1 MAFENPF
8 LRQSSV
14 RNSALDYLF
23 SDEPEG
29 DSVQAPTPSNSYA
42 YATPSNNAPDTSV
55 ISQVFGLTNLF
66 EGGEGGEGGWENYN
80 PSTGQGPIGI
90 GKATDAIRNKALL
103 NAALGFLTGG
113 VPGAIQKGANSLVS
127 GAHGFLDRVNATED
141 PLAAWAIEQGW
152 APVPEVNMET
162 PYGGGAPTGTPAAV
176 TSPVDMSFSPT
187 TPIGPMAVTSPVDM
201 SFNPTLPIAPMGM
214 FSSATAEAQAQAQAA
229 AQADAQAAENDAI
242 AAQAQAQAAAQ
253 AQATINSQNT
263 ISDNAL
269 AAQAQAVAQAQA
281 QAQAQAAAQADA
293 QAAENDA
300 IAAQAQAQAQ
310 AAAQAASIARVLN
323 NRSSGGGGGSFG
335 EYGGGG
341 GVDGGGYNG
350 GASM

>member
-55 ISQVFGLTNLF
+55 IAQVFGLTNIF
-66 EGGEGGEGGWENYN
+66 GEGSSSGDGSNTN
-80 PSTGQGPIGI
+80 TGQGPIGI
-90 GKATDAIRNKALL
+90 GKATDAIRNQALRS
-103 NAALGFLTGG
+103 AALGFLTGG
-113 VPGAIQKGANSLVS
+113 VPGAFQKGVKSLVS

-162 PYGGGAPTGTPAAV
+162 PYGGGGAPTGTPAAV

-187 TPIGPMAVTSPVDM
+187 S
-201 SFNPTLPIAPMGM
+201 PIAPMGM
-214 FSSATAEAQAQAQAA
+214 FSSATAEAQAQAQAQ

-253 AQATINSQNT
+253 AQAQ
-263 ISDNAL
+263 
-269 AAQAQAVAQAQA
+269 AAAQAQA
-281 QAQAQAAAQADA
+281 QAQAQANAAAN
-293 QAAENDA
+293 AAA
-300 IAAQAQAQAQ
+300 IAAAQN
-310 AAAQAASIARVLN
+310 SG
-323 NRSSGGGGGSFG
+323 SYSDSGGDLGTGASDAAGFGG
-335 EYGGGG
+335 YGG
-341 GVDGGGYNG
+341 VW
-350 GASM
+350 